1 MSRKK
6 IILATI
12 SIVVSVSLLTISSS
26 YGHGLGYEVLP
37 PVKLGDKQ
45 VSLEVTS
52 SQYSDPD
59 STDRQITLSLFDI
72 ETGVTIQDVTFH
84 IIAKKANQFL
94 FDETF
99 RSDNGVFT
107 MNFLPTESDVM
118 VEEEQSSFFDSLVGL
133 QKDIVNIRG
142 SPFSTGGL
150 YTFQVKILTAE
161 NYSNEL
167 EEPLQFDVG
176 LSIPDRTYYEIIDPN
191 FGSQELSVITY
202 YDKIEDFNYDPKTQ
216 TLTFRMPFNWS
227 IDNINQTS
235 VVHEEITIPKTFGDL
250 MVSSFQ
256 PMVNDLEIS
265 EYAITL
271 DGFSE
276 KTRIIH
282 LILNQNELFS
292 LSKNNKIQD
301 EMRFLLKPSEVYLP
315 LETVTGNG
323 QFRITFDWEP
333 RDIKSGSKTTFYFD
347 ITDVFLRNRPVIV
360 SYDVSIIQEGKEI
373 FTQSGTSTGS
383 KDHRNKME
391 FVVPEDVTGPITVQ
405 FDNLDG
411 NSLAR
416 VGMPVVVNRINGQP
430 QNGISEE
437 ISIPDWVRNNAQWWS
452 QNQISDKD
460 FASGIEFLI
469 KEDIIRVPPTSDGP
483 KSEDTVIPDWVRSN
497 AGWWSE
503 GLISDKEF
511 ANGLQYL
518 IKNGIISV

>member
-1 MSRKK
+1 
-6 IILATI
+6 
-12 SIVVSVSLLTISSS
+12 
-26 YGHGLGYEVLP
+26 
-37 PVKLGDKQ
+37 
-45 VSLEVTS
+45 
-52 SQYSDPD
+52 
-59 STDRQITLSLFDI
+59 
-72 ETGVTIQDVTFH
+72 
-84 IIAKKANQFL
+84 
-94 FDETF
+94 
-99 RSDNGVFT
+99 
-107 MNFLPTESDVM
+107 
-118 VEEEQSSFFDSLVGL
+118 
-133 QKDIVNIRG
+133 
-142 SPFSTGGL
+142 
-150 YTFQVKILTAE
+150 
-161 NYSNEL
+161 
-167 EEPLQFDVG
+167 
-176 LSIPDRTYYEIIDPN
+176 
-191 FGSQELSVITY
+191 
-202 YDKIEDFNYDPKTQ
+202 
-216 TLTFRMPFNWS
+216 MPFNWS
-227 IDNINQTS
+227 FDNINQTS

-256 PMVNDLEIS
+256 PMVNDLELS

-282 LILNQNELFS
+282 MILNQNELFS

-323 QFRITFDWEP
+323 QFRITLDWEP

-347 ITDVFLRNRPVIV
+347 LTDVFLRNRPVTV
-360 SYDVSIIQEGKEI
+360 SYDVSIIHEGKEI

-383 KDHRNKME
+383 KEESNMIE
-391 FVVPEDVTGPITVQ
+391 FVIPEDVTGPITVQ

-437 ISIPDWVRNNAQWWS
+437 ISIPEWVRNNAQWWS
-452 QNQISDKD
+452 QNQISDND

-469 KEDIIRVPPTSDGP
+469 KEDIIRVPTTSDGP
-483 KSEDTVIPDWVRSN
+483 KSEDTVIPDWVRNN

-503 GLISDKEF
+503 GVISDKEF

>member
-1 MSRKK
+1 M
-6 IILATI
+6 
-12 SIVVSVSLLTISSS
+12 S

-72 ETGVTIQDVTFH
+72 STGVTIRDVTFH
-84 IIAKKANQFL
+84 IFAKKADQFL
-94 FDETF
+94 FEETF

-107 MNFLPTESDVM
+107 MNFLPTESEVI

-133 QKDIVNIRG
+133 EKDIVNIRG

-150 YTFQVKILTAE
+150 YNFKVKILTAE

-167 EEPLQFDVG
+167 QEPIEYDVG
-176 LSIPDRTYYEIIDPN
+176 LSIPDRTYYEIVDPN

-202 YDKIEDFNYDPKTQ
+202 YDQIEDFQYDSQTQ
-216 TLTFRMPFNWS
+216 TITFRMPFNWS
-227 IDNINQTS
+227 FDNINQTS

-256 PMVNDLEIS
+256 AMVNDQELS
-265 EYAITL
+265 EYAITI

-276 KTRIIH
+276 KTRLIH
-282 LILNQNELFS
+282 LILNQNELFA
-292 LSKNNKIQD
+292 LEENNKQAD
-301 EMRFLLKPSEVYLP
+301 EMEFLLRPSGNNLP
-315 LETVTGNG
+315 LETITGNG
-323 QFRITFDWEP
+323 QFRITLDWEP
-333 RDIKSGSKTTFYFD
+333 KDVKSGSKTTFYFD
-347 ITDVFLRNRPVIV
+347 ITDVFLINRPVIV
-360 SYDVSIIQEGKEI
+360 NYDVSIIHEGKKI
-373 FTQSGTSTGS
+373 FTQSGTTAGS
-383 KDHRNKME
+383 REERNIIE
-391 FVVPEDVTGPITVQ
+391 FVIPEDVTGPITLQ

-416 VGMPVVVNRINGQP
+416 VGIPVVVNRINALP
-430 QNGISEE
+430 QNGGSEE

-452 QNQISDKD
+452 QEQIGDND

-469 KEDIIRVPPTSDGP
+469 KEDIIRVPTTSDGP
-483 KSEDTVIPDWVRSN
+483 KSEDAMIPDWVRNN

-518 IKNGIISV
+518 IKNRIISV